1 MIQIYKPDNTNF
13 NMNGD
18 AVLHPLSCYVDLN
31 LNGSWTLEIKNIVD
45 ENIELFVKEAVIA
58 APTPYGEKQ
67 FFRVYDVEK
76 GNEQVKCLARPIFLD
91 ARYDC
96 FIVDVRPTNKT
107 GQDAL
112 NDILSPNSKYSAE
125 SNITKVSTAYYQM
138 KNAIRAINGDDENSF
153 ISRWGG
159 EIVYDN
165 FKIIVNERIGS
176 SDKNI
181 RCKRGLNQLGI
192 KERIQSNNVITR
204 IIPKGYNGRIL
215 PNNETIDS
223 ERINAYPYAKVDVFE
238 YDDIKLNT
246 DENIMD
252 GDEVYAN
259 IDELYQALR
268 NRAKKEYD
276 VNQVDIPEISYDV
289 EMIDQYNLDEYK
301 VFKQVMAC
309 QLGDDLIIDDEKLK
323 INNIKARIIGLKYNC
338 ITRNNE
344 SLTIGKYTKS
354 FFDETS
360 RFNHAVKEVVN
371 TKNKT
376 VFGEKIRGIIDLMTT
391 SLKVQKNIAQTQ
403 DVRAILFEDLDEK
416 SETFGALCI
425 GTQGIQIA
433 KKRNETNTDWEW
445 GTAISFKAIIAD
457 FIITGVLT
465 DKKGN
470 NSWNLDTG
478 YLVTRYL
485 KATDAEIIGKV
496 IAKSGEIGGF
506 ELDEYKMTAT
516 TTKVYDF
523 TWDDWDAI
531 GAFIYDGVMPTQ
543 EQIERYDL
551 DGDGVVTDRDRT
563 AILEIIDAGNT
574 LTTEFTL
581 YPKFTT
587 GANATPVF
595 ELTVKGKS
603 RVWIDKLGQLNA
615 DRGFFDRLFI
625 NGTVLENMFSPI
637 GSNEEN
643 GSCVEVWRG
652 SDKSPF
658 FYVGA
663 IEQFK
668 YFLVQCGD
676 ANNSFA
682 TWIFVPYSQ
691 TYLDEDF
698 RGIGGYETESSVN
711 GGEIQFIRGTVSAGT
726 IFIES
731 AWMRKTASMTDQ
743 SKTTQLYVKRVVG
756 VK

>member
-1 MIQIYKPDNTNF
+1 MIQIYKPDNINF

-31 LNGSWTLEIKNIVD
+31 LNGSWILELKTNID
-45 ENIELFVKEAVIA
+45 ENIELFVKEAVIS
-58 APTPYGEKQ
+58 APTPYGKKQ
-67 FFRVYDVEK
+67 LFRIYDIDK
-76 GNEQVKCLARPIFLD
+76 NEEQIKCLARPIFLD

-96 FIVDVRPTNKT
+96 FLVDVRPTDKK

-112 NDILSPNSKYSAE
+112 NDILSSNAKYSAE
-125 SNITKVSTAYYQM
+125 SNISKVSTSYYQM
-138 KNAIRAINGDDENSF
+138 KNAIRAISGDDENSF
-153 ISRWGG
+153 LNRWGG
-159 EIVYDN
+159 EIIYDN
-165 FKIIVNERIGS
+165 FKIIINERIGS
-176 SDKNI
+176 EDKNI

-192 KERIQSNNVITR
+192 NERIQSNNVITR

-223 ERINAYPYAKVDVFE
+223 ERINAYPYAKMDVFE
-238 YDDIKLNT
+238 YEDIKLIT

-252 GDEVYAN
+252 GDVVCN
-259 IDELYQALR
+259 TLDELYQTLR
-268 NRAKKEYD
+268 NRAQKEFD
-276 VNQVDIPEISYDV
+276 VNQVDIPSITYTV
-289 EMIDQYNLDEYK
+289 EMVDQYNLDEYK
-301 VFKQVMAC
+301 QFKQVMAC
-309 QLGDDLIIDDEKLK
+309 QLGDDLTIDDEKLK
-323 INNIKARIIGLKYNC
+323 INNIKARIIGLRYDC
-338 ITRNNE
+338 ILKRNE
-344 SLTIGKYTKS
+344 SLVIGKYAKS
-354 FFDETS
+354 FFDETAK
-360 RFNHAVKEVVN
+360 FNHAVKEVVN
-371 TKNKT
+371 TNNKT
-376 VFGEKIRGIIDLMTT
+376 VLGDKIRGIIDLMTT
-391 SLKVQKNIAQTQ
+391 SLKAQKNIAQTQ
-403 DVRAILFEDLDEK
+403 DVRAILFEDLDSK

-433 KKRNETNTDWEW
+433 KKRNETNTDWVW

-470 NSWNLDTG
+470 NSWDLDAG

-485 KATDAEIIGKV
+485 KATDADIIGKV
-496 IAKSGEIGGF
+496 TAKSGEIGGF

-516 TTKVYDF
+516 TTKIYDF
-523 TWDDWDAI
+523 TWDDWDTI
-531 GAFIYDGVMPTQ
+531 GTFIYGEVIPTQ

-551 DGDGVVTDRDRT
+551 DGDGVVTDRDRA

-587 GANATPVF
+587 GPNASPVF
-595 ELTVKGKS
+595 EINVKEKS

-643 GSCVEVWRG
+643 GSCVEVWSG
-652 SDKSPF
+652 SDKEPM
-658 FYVGA
+658 FYVGE
-663 IEQFK
+663 IQQIK

-676 ANNSFA
+676 ADSSFA
-682 TWIFVPYSQ
+682 TWIFVPYS
-691 TYLDEDF
+691 TSYIKGHF
-698 RGIGGYETESSVN
+698 RGIGGYETTSNTN
-711 GGEIQFIRGTVSAGT
+711 GGEIQFLRGTVSEGT
-726 IFIES
+726 VFIES
-731 AWMRKTASMTDQ
+731 VWSRKTASMTDQ
-743 SKTTQLYVKRVVG
+743 SKTTQLYVKRVIG